1 MNLLN
6 LKNTLQTSLV
16 IRLTFL
22 FLLTTIIIWLLS
34 VFTAAYISMVQKR
47 QHIIEDLSALSEMN
61 IVLSNQRFEEAERDA
76 KNLMYQ
82 CSLATVIHHNDTFP
96 GCSRHLSV
104 GPPNCTPPL
113 NGDKH
118 HLFLQSYDIDEKSF
132 HRVSFI
138 LNHKN
143 EISLLSTDT
152 PSDYATLQLITRRG
166 FPLYPTHAGFYWSEP
181 EYIKGKGWNVS
192 VAVADQQGVFWG
204 VTVKLHDLI
213 TNSYLQLDDSIHV
226 WLDQNNHLLP
236 FSYAPQKIR
245 TRLENVTLHDGWQ
258 QIPGFLILRTTLH
271 GPGWSLVT
279 LYPYGNLLSRFLK
292 TILHQIPFTLTALV
306 LMTSAFCWLLY
317 RSLAKPLWHFVD
329 VINKTATEPLSTRLP
344 EQRQDEFGSIACAF
358 NQLLDTLQVQY
369 DNLENKVAERTQALN
384 EEKKTC

>member
-34 VFTAAYISMVQKR
+34 VLTAAYISMVQKR
-47 QHIIEDLSALSEMN
+47 QHIIEDLSVLSEMN

-82 CSLATVIHHNDTFP
+82 CSLATEIHHNDIFP
-96 GCSRHLSV
+96 EVSRHLSV
-104 GPPNCTPPL
+104 GPSNCTPTL
-113 NGDKH
+113 NGEKH
-118 HLFLQSYDIDEKSF
+118 RLFLQSSDIDENSF
-132 HRVSFI
+132 RRDSFI

-143 EISLLSTDT
+143 EISLLSTDN
-152 PSDYATLQLITRRG
+152 PSDYSTLQPLTRKS

-181 EYIKGKGWNVS
+181 EYINGKGWHAS
-192 VAVADQQGVFWG
+192 VAVADQQGVFFE
-204 VTVKLHDLI
+204 VTVKLPDLI
-213 TNSYLQLDDSIHV
+213 TKSHLPLDDSIRV

-236 FSYAPQKIR
+236 FSYIPQKIR
-245 TRLENVTLHDGWQ
+245 TQLENVTLHDGWQ

-279 LYPYGNLLSRFLK
+279 LYPYGNLHNRILK
-292 TILHQIPFTLTALV
+292 IIL
-306 LMTSAFCWLLY
+306 
-317 RSLAKPLWHFVD
+317 
-329 VINKTATEPLSTRLP
+329 
-344 EQRQDEFGSIACAF
+344 
-358 NQLLDTLQVQY
+358 
-369 DNLENKVAERTQALN
+369 
-384 EEKKTC
+384 